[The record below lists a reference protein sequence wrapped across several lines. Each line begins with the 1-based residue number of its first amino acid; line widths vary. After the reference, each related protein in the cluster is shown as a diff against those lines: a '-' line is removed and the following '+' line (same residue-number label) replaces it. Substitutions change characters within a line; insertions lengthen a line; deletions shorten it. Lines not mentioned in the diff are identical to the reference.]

1 MKFIIKLGF
10 IFFVSW
16 VLYIIPAKF
25 LPMDIFNI
33 REIKVQ
39 GNSKNLSSELT
50 ELATSLY
57 NNNTWEINFNEI
69 QNFLDNDV
77 RIKKSDVEVVS
88 LGKVVITV
96 EERKLKYYAQIGNK
110 VYLVDDE
117 GVVFGFLKEKDE
129 LDTYFIKV
137 DKEEDIKDLLK
148 ICRRIDDNI
157 LKNLVSQIY
166 EKNKNCVEIVLTDGT
181 VIKTDY
187 EVKKEKYKIV
197 ENLYYELV
205 KTRKIEY
212 IDLRFNDF
220 IVKSLGDKNNGK

>member
-16 VLYIIPAKF
+16 ILYLIPSRF
-25 LPMDIFNI
+25 LPMDLFRIK
-33 REIKVQ
+33 EIKIQ

-50 ELATSLY
+50 ELASSLY
-57 NNNTWEINFNEI
+57 NNNIWEIDLKEI
-69 QNFLDNDV
+69 QNFLAKDV
-77 RIKKSDVEVVS
+77 RIKKTDIEVVS
-88 LGKVVITV
+88 LGKLLINI

-117 GVVFGFLKEKDE
+117 GVIFGFLREKDE

-137 DKEEDIKDLLK
+137 EKEEDIKDLLK
-148 ICRRIDDNI
+148 ICRMIDENI

-166 EKNKNCVEIVLTDGT
+166 KRDKNCVEIVLTDGT
-181 VIKTDY
+181 VIKTDF
-187 EVKKEKYKIV
+187 EVEKEKYKIV
-197 ENLYYELV
+197 ENLYYELI
-205 KTRKIEY
+205 KTKKIEY

-220 IVKSLGDKNNGK
+220 IVKSLGDKSNGK

>member
-16 VLYIIPAKF
+16 ILYLIPSRF
-25 LPMDIFNI
+25 LPMDLFRIK
-33 REIKVQ
+33 EIKIQ

-50 ELATSLY
+50 ELASSLY
-57 NNNTWEINFNEI
+57 NNNIWEIDLKEI
-69 QNFLDNDV
+69 QNFLAKDV
-77 RIKKSDVEVVS
+77 RIKKTDVEVVS
-88 LGKVVITV
+88 LGKLLINI

-117 GVVFGFLKEKDE
+117 GVIFGFLREKDE

-137 DKEEDIKDLLK
+137 EKEADIKDLLK
-148 ICRRIDDNI
+148 ICRMIDENI

-166 EKNKNCVEIVLTDGT
+166 KRDKNCVEIVLTDGT
-181 VIKTDY
+181 VIKTDF
-187 EVKKEKYKIV
+187 EVEKEKYKIV
-197 ENLYYELV
+197 ENLYYELI
-205 KTRKIEY
+205 KTKKIEY

-220 IVKSLGDKNNGK
+220 IVKSLGDKSNGK

>member
-1 MKFIIKLGF
+1 MKFVIKLGF

-16 VLYIIPAKF
+16 VLYIIPVKF
-25 LPMDIFNI
+25 LPMDLFNI
-33 REIKVQ
+33 KEIKVQ

-57 NNNTWEINFNEI
+57 NNNTWEINLKEI
-69 QNFLDNDV
+69 QNFLETDV
-77 RIKKSDVEVVS
+77 RIKKTDVEVVS
-88 LGKVVITV
+88 LGKVVINV

-166 EKNKNCVEIVLTDGT
+166 KKNKDCVEIVLTDGT
-181 VIKTDY
+181 IIKTDY

-220 IVKSLGDKNNGK
+220 IVKSLGDKSNGK

>member
-16 VLYIIPAKF
+16 ILYLIPSRF
-25 LPMDIFNI
+25 LPMDLFRIK
-33 REIKVQ
+33 EIKIQ

-50 ELATSLY
+50 ELASSLY
-57 NNNTWEINFNEI
+57 NNNIWEIDLKEI
-69 QNFLDNDV
+69 QNFLAKDV
-77 RIKKSDVEVVS
+77 RIKKTDVEVVS
-88 LGKVVITV
+88 LGKLLINI

-117 GVVFGFLKEKDE
+117 GVIFGFLREKDE

-137 DKEEDIKDLLK
+137 EKEEDIKDLLK
-148 ICRRIDDNI
+148 ICRMIDENI

-166 EKNKNCVEIVLTDGT
+166 KCDKNCVEIVLTDGT
-181 VIKTDY
+181 VIKTDF
-187 EVKKEKYKIV
+187 EVEKEKYKIV
-197 ENLYYELV
+197 ENLYYELI
-205 KTRKIEY
+205 KTKKIEY

-220 IVKSLGDKNNGK
+220 IVKSLGDKSNGK

>member
-16 VLYIIPAKF
+16 ILYLIPSRF
-25 LPMDIFNI
+25 LPMDLFRIK
-33 REIKVQ
+33 EIKIQ

-50 ELATSLY
+50 ELASSLY
-57 NNNTWEINFNEI
+57 NNNIWEIDLKEI
-69 QNFLDNDV
+69 QNFLAKDV
-77 RIKKSDVEVVS
+77 RIKKTDVEVVS
-88 LGKVVITV
+88 LGKLLINI

-117 GVVFGFLKEKDE
+117 GVIFGFLREKDE

-137 DKEEDIKDLLK
+137 EKEEDIKDLLK
-148 ICRRIDDNI
+148 ICRMIDENI

-166 EKNKNCVEIVLTDGT
+166 KRDKNCVEIVLTDGT
-181 VIKTDY
+181 VIKTDF
-187 EVKKEKYKIV
+187 EVEKEKYKIV
-197 ENLYYELV
+197 ENLYYELI
-205 KTRKIEY
+205 KTKKIEY

-220 IVKSLGDKNNGK
+220 IVKSLGDKSNGK

>member
-16 VLYIIPAKF
+16 ILYLIPSRF
-25 LPMDIFNI
+25 LPMDLFRIK
-33 REIKVQ
+33 EIKIQ

-50 ELATSLY
+50 ELASSLY
-57 NNNTWEINFNEI
+57 NNNIWEIDLKEI
-69 QNFLDNDV
+69 QNFLAKDV
-77 RIKKSDVEVVS
+77 RIKKTDVEVVS
-88 LGKVVITV
+88 LGKLLINI

-117 GVVFGFLKEKDE
+117 GVIFGFLREKDE

-137 DKEEDIKDLLK
+137 EKEEDIKDLLK
-148 ICRRIDDNI
+148 ICRMIDENI

-166 EKNKNCVEIVLTDGT
+166 KRDKNCVEIVLTDGT
-181 VIKTDY
+181 VIKTDF
-187 EVKKEKYKIV
+187 EVEKEKYKIV
-197 ENLYYELV
+197 ENLYYELI
-205 KTRKIEY
+205 KTKKIGY

-220 IVKSLGDKNNGK
+220 IVKSLGDKSNGK

>member
-16 VLYIIPAKF
+16 ILYLIPSRF
-25 LPMDIFNI
+25 LPMDLFRIK
-33 REIKVQ
+33 EIKIQ

-50 ELATSLY
+50 ELASSLY
-57 NNNTWEINFNEI
+57 NNNIWEIDLKEI
-69 QNFLDNDV
+69 QNFLAKDV
-77 RIKKSDVEVVS
+77 RIKKTDVDVVS
-88 LGKVVITV
+88 LGKLLINI

-117 GVVFGFLKEKDE
+117 GVIFGFLREKDE

-137 DKEEDIKDLLK
+137 EKEEDIKDLLK
-148 ICRRIDDNI
+148 ICRMIDENI

-166 EKNKNCVEIVLTDGT
+166 KRDKNCVEIVLTDGT
-181 VIKTDY
+181 VIKTDF
-187 EVKKEKYKIV
+187 EVEKEKYKIV
-197 ENLYYELV
+197 ENLYYELI
-205 KTRKIEY
+205 KTKKIEY

-220 IVKSLGDKNNGK
+220 IVKSLGDKSNGK

>member
-1 MKFIIKLGF
+1 M
-10 IFFVSW
+10 
-16 VLYIIPAKF
+16 
-25 LPMDIFNI
+25 
-33 REIKVQ
+33 
-39 GNSKNLSSELT
+39 
-50 ELATSLY
+50 
-57 NNNTWEINFNEI
+57 
-69 QNFLDNDV
+69 
-77 RIKKSDVEVVS
+77 
-88 LGKVVITV
+88 ITV

-181 VIKTDY
+181 VIKIDY
-187 EVKKEKYKIV
+187 EVKKKKYKIV

-205 KTRKIEY
+205 KTRKI
-212 IDLRFNDF
+212 
-220 IVKSLGDKNNGK
+220 

>member
-16 VLYIIPAKF
+16 ILYLIPSRF
-25 LPMDIFNI
+25 LPMDLFRIK
-33 REIKVQ
+33 EIKIQ

-50 ELATSLY
+50 ELASSLY
-57 NNNTWEINFNEI
+57 NNNIWEIDLKEI
-69 QNFLDNDV
+69 QNFLAKDV
-77 RIKKSDVEVVS
+77 RIKKTDVEVVS
-88 LGKVVITV
+88 LGKLLINI

-117 GVVFGFLKEKDE
+117 GVIFGFLREKDE

-137 DKEEDIKDLLK
+137 EKEEDIKDLLK
-148 ICRRIDDNI
+148 ICRMIDENI

-166 EKNKNCVEIVLTDGT
+166 KRDKNCVEIVLTDGT
-181 VIKTDY
+181 VIKTDF
-187 EVKKEKYKIV
+187 EVEKEKYKIV
-197 ENLYYELV
+197 ENLYYELI
-205 KTRKIEY
+205 KTKKIEY

-220 IVKSLGDKNNGK
+220 IVKGLGDKSNGK